1 MKSQV
6 IAAVVVL
13 ALSCV
18 LASPQPAMGQGQKG
32 NTAGQVLV
40 AQAQGGPGAGARA
53 EEGENHPQIRHAIKA
68 LENAKHY
75 MQHAAH
81 DFGGHRED
89 ALKAC
94 DEAIRQLNLALQYDK
109 K

>member
-1 MKSQV
+1 
-6 IAAVVVL
+6 
-13 ALSCV
+13 
-18 LASPQPAMGQGQKG
+18 
-32 NTAGQVLV
+32 
-40 AQAQGGPGAGARA
+40 
-53 EEGENHPQIRHAIKA
+53 
-68 LENAKHY
+68 

>member
-53 EEGENHPQIRHAIKA
+53 EEGENHPQIRMPSRRWKTPNTIC
-68 LENAKHY
+68 NTQPTTSVDTAK
-75 MQHAAH
+75 M
-81 DFGGHRED
+81 R
-89 ALKAC
+89 
-94 DEAIRQLNLALQYDK
+94 
-109 K
+109 